1 MLRRTLVL
9 LTMAALA
16 SAAGCSATGEFN
28 PVGQGADKEMT
39 PTQLAAF
46 AATSKYPDTQPSNDL
61 KIAAIVNRDKGT
73 IKVYNFTG
81 QPVHNAKVWVNRAY
95 VAKIDGIAPQ
105 NKATVELDKLYGPFG
120 NNFASQK
127 DTPIS
132 SVQLQTDEGLFD
144 VEGPAQE

>member
-1 MLRRTLVL
+1 MLRQSLAL
-9 LTMAALA
+9 LALCIV
-16 SAAGCSATGEFN
+16 AGCSAVGEFN
-28 PVGQGADKEMT
+28 PVGQGAEKDMT

-46 AATSKYPDTQPSNDL
+46 AATAKYPDTQPSTGL
-61 KIAAIVNRDKGT
+61 KVAAIVNRDKGT
-73 IKVYNFTG
+73 IKVYNFNG
-81 QPVHNAKVWVNRAY
+81 QPIHNAKVWVNKAY

-105 NKATVELDKLYGPFG
+105 NKATVEVDKLYGPFG

-132 SVQLQTDEGLFD
+132 NVQLQTDQGLFD

>member
-1 MLRRTLVL
+1 MLRRTMVL
-9 LTMAALA
+9 LALA
-16 SAAGCSATGEFN
+16 AVAGCSAVGDFN
-28 PVGQGADKEMT
+28 PVGQGAEKDMT

-46 AATSKYPDTQPSNDL
+46 AATAKYPDTQPSSAL
-61 KIAAIVNRDKGT
+61 KVAAIINHEKGT

-81 QPVHNAKVWVNRAY
+81 QAVHNAKVWVNKAY

-105 NKATVELDKLYGPFG
+105 NKATVDLDKLYGPFG

>member
-9 LTMAALA
+9 LALA
-16 SAAGCSATGEFN
+16 AAASVAGCSANGEFN
-28 PVGQGADKEMT
+28 PVGQGAEKEMT

-46 AATSKYPDTQPSNDL
+46 AATAKYPDTQPLNGL
-61 KIAAIVNRDKGT
+61 KVAAIVNRDKGT
-73 IKVYNFTG
+73 IKIYNFSG
-81 QPVHNAKVWVNRAY
+81 QPIHNARVWINKAY
-95 VAKIDGIAPQ
+95 VAKIDGVAPQ
-105 NKATVELDKLYGPFG
+105 NKATVEVDKLYGPFG

>member
-46 AATSKYPDTQPSNDL
+46 AATSKSPDTQPSNDL

-144 VEGPAQE
+144 VQGPAQE

>member
-1 MLRRTLVL
+1 MLRRTLL
-9 LTMAALA
+9 LLALT
-16 SAAGCSATGEFN
+16 SVAGCSATGEFN

-46 AATSKYPDTQPSNDL
+46 AATAKYPETQPSNGL
-61 KIAAIVNRDKGT
+61 RVAAIVNRDKGT
-73 IKVYNFTG
+73 IKVYNFSG
-81 QPVHNAKVWVNRAY
+81 QPIHNARVWVNKAY

-105 NKATVELDKLYGPFG
+105 NKASVDVDKLYGPFG

-144 VEGPAQE
+144 VQGPAQE